1 MVRPGRARP
10 CPGGDRGAPDG
21 VDGAHPSAF
30 PVQQPERGAGRDARR
45 SAPRRAG
52 ARGTGGTVP
61 GTDAGQSRV
70 GAALG
75 RDRAGAAVSRS
86 RALAPWR
93 PAASPLGDRYL
104 PARRSGAA
112 ANAATPDRKCRLS
125 RHRAAGGRR
134 RSDHRPVAAPGARAD
149 RHRQSG
155 PRSGTGRPPGRQ
167 PHGAGQHPRAATVVF
182 RPRGEPSHRSRRRPL
197 PRAHRA
203 ALSARSVVLTAPRL
217 LIVDDEAPARARLR
231 NLLDDIAG
239 ELPTSVVVE
248 AADGIDALEKIDDV
262 AIDVA
267 LVDIRMPRMDGIELA
282 RHLSSRDPAPAVIFV
297 TAYDQYAVKAF
308 ELSAVDYLLKPVKA
322 VRLADAL
329 RKLARSSPPVAAI
342 KAAAETIQ
350 PGGRRQLRSLERGKV
365 LLVPVADILYLKAE
379 LKYVTA
385 RTRER
390 EFLLEES
397 LAQLEGEFAARFLR
411 IHRNCLV
418 ARDAIAGFERDHET
432 ADEPESTE
440 PRWALILRDID
451 DRLPVSRRQWPQ
463 VKAILNQ

>member
-1 MVRPGRARP
+1 M
-10 CPGGDRGAPDG
+10 
-21 VDGAHPSAF
+21 
-30 PVQQPERGAGRDARR
+30 
-45 SAPRRAG
+45 
-52 ARGTGGTVP
+52 
-61 GTDAGQSRV
+61 
-70 GAALG
+70 
-75 RDRAGAAVSRS
+75 
-86 RALAPWR
+86 
-93 PAASPLGDRYL
+93 
-104 PARRSGAA
+104 
-112 ANAATPDRKCRLS
+112 
-125 RHRAAGGRR
+125 
-134 RSDHRPVAAPGARAD
+134 
-149 RHRQSG
+149 
-155 PRSGTGRPPGRQ
+155 
-167 PHGAGQHPRAATVVF
+167 
-182 RPRGEPSHRSRRRPL
+182 
-197 PRAHRA
+197 
-203 ALSARSVVLTAPRL
+203 
-217 LIVDDEAPARARLR
+217 
-231 NLLDDIAG
+231 
-239 ELPTSVVVE
+239 
-248 AADGIDALEKIDDV
+248 
-262 AIDVA
+262 
-267 LVDIRMPRMDGIELA
+267 
-282 RHLSSRDPAPAVIFV
+282 
-297 TAYDQYAVKAF
+297 
-308 ELSAVDYLLKPVKA
+308 KPVKA

-329 RKLARSSPPVAAI
+329 RKLARSSPPAAAI